1 MGGPREVRL
10 ERFVEALQDDD
21 SGLTYPALVGTR
33 KQSVEDVE
41 RLFGESLI
49 QFMERKSYSVEAKY
63 LRTIR
68 NWRRAVDGR
77 GLSETQRQQFNKD
90 LLDFILDD
98 LMPWHKEPGMRD
110 FSLIEVNRYVSHM
123 HQVI

>member
-21 SGLTYPALVGTR
+21 LGLTYPALVGTR

-63 LRTIR
+63 FRTIR
-68 NWRRAVDGR
+68 NWRRAIDER
-77 GLSETQRQQFNKD
+77 GLSETQRQRIC
-90 LLDFILDD
+90 LISYWMILCRGIRN
-98 LMPWHKEPGMRD
+98 LG
-110 FSLIEVNRYVSHM
+110 
-123 HQVI
+123 